1 MEGST
6 TLASR
11 PHLSLILDDQ
21 NKDISDCSTDRNALH
36 KCVVRIIVESTL
48 QFYSGLYTIP
58 VTRLVIADAVN
69 YQLHLLK
76 HSVCETV
83 CLQTESNSD
92 LEQENGVDVVFSTY
106 FTLNKDQQRRQYKKT
121 NRYSYFNQ
129 WENSLRRLGLRGL
142 IFHDALDSS
151 FTKSFQRNVYLKKV
165 ILGRRS
171 LNDDR
176 YFHYLQY
183 IEKHPNIT
191 YILMTDISDV
201 TFLRDP
207 FELMRLFDNH
217 LFVGENIKRR
227 FIGSLRWLQVNVL
240 KCFLNGT
247 HLNISMCMIN
257 RMTPS
262 YNAGVI
268 GGPRHIVLRFLRIL
282 TAVLE
287 TLPEKIDCNMAAVN
301 YVVHK
306 YFNDVIFTGFPLN
319 SIFMRYE
326 SNPVG
331 VYVTHK

>member
-1 MEGST
+1 MEGFT
-6 TLASR
+6 TLTSR

-36 KCVVRIIVESTL
+36 KCVFRIIVESTL
-48 QFYSGLYTIP
+48 QFYSDLYNIP
-58 VTRLVIADAVN
+58 VIRLLITDAVN

-76 HSVCETV
+76 HSLRENV
-83 CLQTESNSD
+83 CLETESNSD
-92 LEQENGVDVVFSTY
+92 LEQEKGVDVVFSTY
-106 FTLNKDQQRRQYKKT
+106 FTLKKDPQRGQYKKT
-121 NRYSYFNQ
+121 NSYSYFNK
-129 WENSLRRLGLRGL
+129 WENSLKRLGLRGL
-142 IFHDALDSS
+142 IFHDALDSN
-151 FTKSFQRNVYLKKV
+151 FTKSFQPKVYFKKV

-201 TFLRDP
+201 SFLRDP

-217 LFVGENIKRR
+217 LFVGEDKTRL
-227 FIGSLRWLQVNVL
+227 FIGSLRWLQVNFL
-240 KCFLNGT
+240 KCFRKGT
-247 HLNISMCMIN
+247 HLNISMNIIN

-319 SIFMRYE
+319 SIFKLTE